1 MPIPIRQIPANLLV
15 PGQYNEIDNS
25 LAGSQGDVKKAL
37 MIGYKLATSEAEN
50 GKPLNV
56 LSAAKAHQLFG
67 YGSPAAI
74 MAETFLALNKVEE
87 LYVLPIPEPE
97 AGTAWKKRFTVSGTA
112 AAAGAIHIAINGR
125 NFEAAISAGASAEAV
140 SAAITARINAEITL
154 PVIADADAGVVTV
167 SANVKGEVGNFNS
180 VFIAPM
186 GLVSG
191 VSIVETAATAG
202 TGVTDIKQFLKG
214 LGEVRYNFM
223 ASDFNDNKNIRA
235 SSDELESRY
244 GAMRQIG
251 GRMYIAI
258 PGELGSKT
266 DAGTMLKK
274 AGEVNSPHIILIPR
288 SESPVLP
295 CVWAA
300 AWCAVACR
308 ILADDPAANTYD
320 TKVPDLIGGVEF
332 NADERQKLLEAG
344 ISTYR
349 LDTTGNVLI
358 ERLVTSYTENT
369 DGGRDTSYLDVQVVE
384 TVDAVRTYINA
395 EAKKK
400 FKTWKLANTEE
411 NFGSGA
417 RVMTAGVFLSFLA
430 ELYQEVF
437 IKEKQWCQDF
447 EGYKKSIL
455 VEIKKGSKTR
465 LEYSHQPNLIG
476 QFYIG
481 AGLTQFK

>member
-1 MPIPIRQIPANLLV
+1 MPVPIRQIPANLLV

-25 LAGSQGDVKKAL
+25 LAGSQGDIKKAL
-37 MIGYKLATSEAEN
+37 MIGYKLSSSEAEP
-50 GKPLNV
+50 KAVNV
-56 LSAAKAHQLFG
+56 LSSTKAHQLFG

-74 MAETFLALNKVEE
+74 MAETFLSLNKVEE

-97 AGTAWKKRFTVSGTA
+97 AGTAWKKKFTVSVTN
-112 AAAGAIHIAINGR
+112 AAAGAVSIKVNGR
-125 NFEAAISAGASAEAV
+125 NYSAAVSAGANATAI
-140 SAAITARINAEITL
+140 AADITAKINSEITL
-154 PVIADADAGVVTV
+154 PVFAEADGEVVTV
-167 SANVKGEVGNFNS
+167 SANVNGAVGNDNS
-180 VFIAPM
+180 VFIES
-186 GLVSG
+186 LVAG
-191 VSIVETAATAG
+191 VSVEENETTLG
-202 TGVTDIKQFLKG
+202 TGVTDIKPYLKG
-214 LGEVRYNFM
+214 LGEVRYNFI
-223 ASDFNDNKNIRA
+223 ASDFDDAGNIRA

-258 PGELGSKT
+258 SGELGSKT
-266 DAGTMLKK
+266 EAGTMLAK
-274 AGEVNSPHIILIPR
+274 AEDVNSPHVILIPR
-288 SESPVLP
+288 SKNPELP

-320 TKVPDLIGGVEF
+320 SKITDLIGEIGF

-344 ISTYR
+344 IATYR

-369 DGGRDTSYLDVQVVE
+369 DGGRDTSYLDVQVTE

-400 FKTWKLANTEE
+400 FKTWKLASTEE

-417 RVMTAGVFLSFLA
+417 RVMTAGVFRSFLA
-430 ELYQEVF
+430 ETYQEVF

-447 EGYKKSIL
+447 DNYKKSIV
-455 VEIKKGSKTR
+455 VEIKSGSKTR